1 MSFNPQW
8 ITAVLCILTTFFN
21 SAMFVIIKFNDMKH
35 FHNEF
40 EEFKK
45 NNEKFGEANKKDH
58 DNIVK
63 ILNDLNNRVAVR
75 EGLCEERHSK
85 KNR

>member
-1 MSFNPQW
+1 MVVHPQW
-8 ITAVLCILTTFFN
+8 LVLAFSILTSLFN
-21 SAMFVIIKFNDMKH
+21 CALFIIIKFNDMKH

-58 DNIVK
+58 ENIVR
-63 ILNDLNNRVAVR
+63 ILNDVNNRVAVR
-75 EGLCEERHSK
+75 EGLCEERHHK
-85 KNR
+85 K